1 MTNIES
7 IYGADFIDTAEFEY
21 LLAHALE
28 KHKMSTK
35 SCDQDY

>member
-1 MTNIES
+1 MRNTES

-21 LLAHALE
+21 LLANALE
-28 KHKMSTK
+28 KHKMSIE